1 MSLGMNQL
9 FISFKSRVKTTV
21 ENSHT
26 FLKNSIIVSAA
37 TLLSFLTQVY
47 VARNT
52 NLGDFAI
59 LTTFNVFLNVI
70 GVFYAGIQ
78 YETSR
83 LSHQVKGY
91 STEENT
97 TKISTFITSIVC
109 TSIALGTFLKLTFLK
124 DSQILSWK
132 LFGVGIAYLIISP
145 LLVYVSGILQSRG
158 ELVEISILSLALI
171 GGNLSVQILFS
182 KMITFSPMSYL
193 TIQAIILVLL
203 LSYIIPKRKIPFQTE
218 SRTSWNKALLT
229 ILTIFIF
236 NVFIN
241 IDIIVSPFIWPSDDA
256 GNFSLLAVLSRY
268 YIVFVPFLTARLF
281 NFSLNSNL
289 KITYQELLR
298 NLRLIFAIW
307 LLFTLLFAISG
318 ISLLNRIYGN
328 QYSIDTRLFLTY
340 SAVSLIGAFST
351 QFVILLIRFHSFGAL
366 VFSGLV
372 VMMYLLV
379 LTNIEWRIETLW
391 VLNLVFGSI
400 MLVGFIVI
408 LSIRKSTF
416 REPLVQHE

>member
-1 MSLGMNQL
+1 MNQL
-9 FISFKSRVKTTV
+9 FISFKSRINSTV

-26 FLKNSIIVSAA
+26 FLKNSMIVSAA

-109 TSIALGTFLKLTFLK
+109 TSIALGIFLKLTFLK

-132 LFGVGIAYLIISP
+132 LFAVAIAYLIISP

-158 ELVEISILSLALI
+158 ELVEISILSLVLI

-193 TIQAIILVLL
+193 TIQAIILALL
-203 LSYIIPKRKIPFQTE
+203 LTYVIRKRKIPFQTE
-218 SRTSWNKALLT
+218 SRTSAYKALLT
-229 ILTIFIF
+229 LLTIFIF

-241 IDIIVSPFIWPSDDA
+241 IDVIVSPFIWASDDA
-256 GNFSLLAVLSRY
+256 GNFSLLAILSRY
-268 YIVFVPFLTARLF
+268 YIVFVPFLTAKLF
-281 NFSLNSNL
+281 NFSLRSDI

-298 NLRLIFAIW
+298 NLRMIFAIW
-307 LLFTLLFAISG
+307 ILFTLLFAISG

-340 SAVSLIGAFST
+340 SAVSLVGAFST
-351 QFVILLIRFHSFGAL
+351 QFIILLIRFHSFEAL

-372 VMMYLLV
+372 LIMYLLI
-379 LTNIEWRIETLW
+379 LINFEWRIETLW
-391 VLNLVFGSI
+391 ILNLVFGSI
-400 MLVGFIVI
+400 MLAGFLVI
-408 LSIRKSTF
+408 LRIQKSMFRK
-416 REPLVQHE
+416 PLVQRE